1 MTTTVKRLILTNN
14 EKQQIR
20 GLLDEI
26 IKEPEM
32 TNQYSFMEKAVLYAQ
47 ELPRSIRK
55 EFYDF
60 KRREEFSALLVSS
73 NPVLADGAG
82 PTPSRHIELD
92 DDYRLNDAKIL
103 HGLYGSLLGEGI
115 GFTSQRGGS
124 LYNNIVPL
132 PGYSETANS
141 SAGSVLDFGF
151 HVEDAFHP
159 ARPEYLGLV
168 CMRNDERAATII
180 SSIDGLNLS
189 TEEIKVLFEAR
200 FKIPHNPIHST
211 SDIIEEN
218 AQTILFG
225 HNDAPYVKINA
236 ATLDIEGYHG
246 IERQALKKLLDHFS
260 EHRIELVLEPADC
273 VFIDNYRCVHAR
285 DSFEANYGDSAR
297 WLSRVVFASSL
308 RKSRAMRNSVGT
320 RAINA

>member
-1 MTTTVKRLILTNN
+1 MATVVKRLIPTIL
-14 EKQQIR
+14 EKQEIR

-26 IKEPEM
+26 IKAPEM

-47 ELPRSIRK
+47 ELPRRIRE

-60 KRREEFSALLVSS
+60 KRREEFSALLISS

-92 DDYRLNDAKIL
+92 KNYRLNDAKIL

-124 LYNNIVPL
+124 IYNNIVPL
-132 PGYSETANS
+132 QGYREVANS
-141 SAGSVLDFGF
+141 SAGSALNFGF

-168 CMRNDERAATII
+168 CMRNDERAATTI
-180 SSIDGLNLS
+180 SSIDGIKLS
-189 TEEIKVLFEAR
+189 AEEKKVLFEPI
-200 FKIPHNPIHST
+200 FKISHNPIHST
-211 SDIIEEN
+211 SDVIEEN
-218 AQTILFG
+218 SQAILFG
-225 HNDAPYVKINA
+225 HSDAPYVKINA
-236 ATLDIEGYHG
+236 ATLNIEEYEG
-246 IERQALKKLLDHFS
+246 IERQALEKLLHHFS
-260 EHRIELVLEPADC
+260 ENCVALMLEPTDC

-285 DSFEANYGDSAR
+285 DSFKANYGDSAR

-308 RKSRAMRNSVGT
+308 RKSREMRSSVAT